1 MNLGELITN
10 FGIIPAI
17 LIGLGYAGYQW
28 VNRILDEN
36 KERELRQEQQYKEL
50 LQESYK
56 REDKYQDIIKNELG
70 EVRKDLANVLK
81 IKGGLKNE

>member
-1 MNLGELITN
+1 MDLGEMVTN

-17 LIGLGYAGYQW
+17 LIGVTYAGYQW
-28 VNRILDEN
+28 VTRMLDEN

-70 EVRKDLANVLK
+70 EVRKDLANI
-81 IKGGLKNE
+81 IKGVKVNE

>member
-1 MNLGELITN
+1 MGISELITN

-17 LIGLGYAGYQW
+17 LIGLGYAGYKW
-28 VNRILDEN
+28 ITRVLDEN

-70 EVRKDLANVLK
+70 EVRKDLSNL
-81 IKGGLKNE
+81 IKGGKLSE

>member
-1 MNLGELITN
+1 MDLGEMVTN

-17 LIGLGYAGYQW
+17 LIGVAYTGYQW
-28 VNRILDEN
+28 VTRILDEN

-70 EVRKDLANVLK
+70 EVRKDLANI
-81 IKGGLKNE
+81 IKGVKVNE

>member
-1 MNLGELITN
+1 MGLGELITN

-28 VNRILDEN
+28 ITRILDEN

-70 EVRKDLANVLK
+70 EVRKDISNLL
-81 IKGGLKNE
+81 KGGK

>member
-1 MNLGELITN
+1 MDLGEMITN

-17 LIGLGYAGYQW
+17 LIGVAYAGYQW
-28 VNRILDEN
+28 ITRVLDEN
-36 KERELRQEQQYKEL
+36 KERELRQEQHYKEL

-70 EVRKDLANVLK
+70 EVRKDLANI
-81 IKGGLKNE
+81 IKGGKLSE